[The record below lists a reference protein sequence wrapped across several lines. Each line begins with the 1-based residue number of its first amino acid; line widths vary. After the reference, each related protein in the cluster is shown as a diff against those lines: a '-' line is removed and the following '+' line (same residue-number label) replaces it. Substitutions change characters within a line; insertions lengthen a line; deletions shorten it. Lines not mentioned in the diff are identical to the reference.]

1 MAKVPE
7 RKPAAVLIA
16 ELRNFTRL
24 SEALPPERVLALANE
39 FFALCAQVV
48 IAEGGRVLSVH
59 NDSLLAAFFDEE
71 SKNFNKNSIKAAKGV
86 RGSFGSLGERWQK
99 EYGLPAAVSVGVHSG
114 EIVFGMAGPTGAQQ
128 FIAFGDVVSIADR
141 LVHRARAGE
150 VVISFDVIKSL
161 GSTAAQSLGLEE
173 LPPLELGK
181 RPALPIYGVVLETR
195 LDFTDN
201 LGGLR

>member
-71 SKNFNKNSIKAAKGV
+71 SKNFNKLSIKAAKGV

-181 RPALPIYGVVLETR
+181 RPALAIYGVVLETR
-195 LDFTDN
+195 LDFTN
-201 LGGLR
+201 NEGGLR

>member
-1 MAKVPE
+1 M
-7 RKPAAVLIA
+7 
-16 ELRNFTRL
+16 
-24 SEALPPERVLALANE
+24 
-39 FFALCAQVV
+39 
-48 IAEGGRVLSVH
+48 
-59 NDSLLAAFFDEE
+59 
-71 SKNFNKNSIKAAKGV
+71 
-86 RGSFGSLGERWQK
+86 
-99 EYGLPAAVSVGVHSG
+99 SVGVHSG

-181 RPALPIYGVVLETR
+181 RPPLPIYGVVLETR
-195 LDFTDN
+195 LDFTGN
-201 LGGLR
+201 SLT